1 MLGTVVLP
9 CKSLPPT
16 ASHAP
21 SAVDVALHDA
31 ELSLRVGAPPCDALW
46 SPWSV
51 STALDAHVKA
61 VRLSLCVALS
71 LVATSGVRRCELLS
85 STFFGL
91 SLSRVSRC

>member
-1 MLGTVVLP
+1 MQLP
-9 CKSLPPT
+9 APT

-31 ELSLRVGAPPCDALW
+31 ELSLRVSAPPSDALW
-46 SPWSV
+46 TPWSI

-71 LVATSGVRRCELLS
+71 LVATSGVHRCELLS